1 MYDVVYIVIYVCR
14 LGCTYACR
22 SVRQANAQTN
32 RGPDFRRDLFE
43 VVTWHSY
50 PYVFICRGHA
60 KGHDNGTA
68 LAGGWEG
75 ESGRI

>member
-32 RGPDFRRDLFE
+32 RGPDFRRDLSE
-43 VVTWHSY
+43 VVIY
-50 PYVFICRGHA
+50 PVLPWLSSSGHA
-60 KGHDNGTA
+60 TGDDDGTA